1 MENLERMRKLYS
13 DWASTQSDSKNN
25 KVKNILEK
33 SIKESSK
40 FTQLFTEMGE
50 DGNKMKSIF
59 EDSWDSIDNNK
70 TIAKRKVANYL
81 LEADEKKDSPDKN
94 GNFFGAIGQSYYP
107 IADGKGS
114 TYETNQMQSTITDG
128 DRDILIQIRYAITSG
143 NYQIAEALILNFWP
157 RLSIK
162 ERVDIM
168 TWAMNIGNYN
178 ALIDVPQSKG
188 VNFKSLKDK
197 IEKKEITKEEFKDVF
212 LRTAKERMKAE

>member
-1 MENLERMRKLYS
+1 MENLERMKKLYS
-13 DWASTQSDSKNN
+13 DWSSAQTDAKNRRVQS
-25 KVKNILEK
+25 ILEGAT
-33 SIKESSK
+33 KESSK
-40 FTQLFTEMGE
+40 FAQLFNEMGE
-50 DGNKMKSIF
+50 DGLKMKTLF
-59 EDSWDSIDNNK
+59 EDSWGDVDDNK
-70 TIAKRKVANYL
+70 MLAKRKIAGYL
-81 LEADEKKDSPDKN
+81 LEADEKKDGPDKA
-94 GNFFGAIGQSYYP
+94 GNFFGTIGQSYFP

-114 TYETNQMQSTITDG
+114 TYETNQMQSTISDG
-128 DRDILIQIRYAITSG
+128 DRDVLVQIRYAITSG

-197 IEKKEITKEEFKDVF
+197 IEKKEITKEEFKDTF